1 MENARRITFFV
12 ISYILSAGQSNFILM
27 ILLINQWYLE
37 SQNSLVILAISKKKI
52 DERFLIK
59 KTSQT
64 WCWVEK
70 SKTNEWWENFINNEV
85 PESDWKGN
93 FRVSRKS
100 LYELCSELHPYL
112 LKKQNKKLN
121 VIRSS
126 SGVLY

>member
-37 SQNSLVILAISKKKI
+37 SQNSLVILAISKKNRREVFNKENI
-52 DERFLIK
+52 TNI
-59 KTSQT
+59 
-64 WCWVEK
+64 CWVEK

-121 VIRSS
+121 VSRSS

>member
-12 ISYILSAGQSNFILM
+12 ISHILSAGQSNFILM